1 MRHKL
6 TTDVYKGLVELS
18 KTLPK
23 MIRTDKNGN
32 PIYRV
37 ATEYTG
43 GKQYKKF
50 KEPVLVNHEV
60 KLIDIYKNTGDKGIQ
75 MYVSQLKQIE
85 KQNET
90 LPTTDGK
97 AA

>member
-32 PIYRV
+32 PLYRV
-37 ATEYTG
+37 TG

-60 KLIDIYKNTGDKGIQ
+60 KLIDIYKKTGDKGIQ
-75 MYVSQLKQIE
+75 MYVAQLKQIE

>member
-1 MRHKL
+1 MTNKL
-6 TTDVYKGLVELS
+6 TPEVYKGLVELS

-32 PIYRV
+32 PLYRI

-60 KLIDIYKNTGDKGIQ
+60 KLCDIYKKAGDKGIQ
-75 MYVSQLKQIE
+75 LYVSQLKQLE